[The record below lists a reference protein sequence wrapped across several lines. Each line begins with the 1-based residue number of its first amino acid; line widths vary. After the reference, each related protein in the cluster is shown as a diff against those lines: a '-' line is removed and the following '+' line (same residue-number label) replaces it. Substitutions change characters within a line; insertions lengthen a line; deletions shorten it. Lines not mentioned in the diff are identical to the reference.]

1 MISISYIYNF
11 LFFILIFI
19 IQLYWPAILIKE
31 NLYFQLDIILIYI
44 TVLSIIYGRFIVII
58 VAFFGGLLQDATIFG
73 VLGVFSL
80 SKSIVAFCVGSIF
93 NYRTIWSRNTQYI
106 IVFASYLIHFIVSCY
121 LTRGL
126 DYIYIPYILISSLV
140 PFIVLLVVNNLIYK
154 GRLFSN

>member
-44 TVLSIIYGRFIVII
+44 TVLSIIYGRFVVII

-106 IVFASYLIHFIVSCY
+106 IVFASYLVHFIISCY

-126 DYIYIPYILISSLV
+126 DYIYIPYILISSFV
-140 PFIVLLVVNNLIYK
+140 PFILLLVVNNLFYK